1 MEEIKMNKTKYP
13 ILVMDLA
20 QQNYFLKII
29 LFSLIGLMTVMI
41 AVLAY
46 QIRKGPLVMAL
57 NPTGTVASLSHELQP
72 QHVEAAVKEYL
83 GHRYNWGFENIQLE
97 IKKSEAFISQ
107 GLVSSFQK
115 SMLEVQKYTK
125 DKKIIQRVYPKS
137 VIVSLKDKTVTVEAD
152 RITEFESLKA
162 ATILKTTLNFE
173 IDSPTPSNPWGIY
186 FTKEVETGGGEQR

>member
-1 MEEIKMNKTKYP
+1 MEKIKMNKTKYP

-29 LFSLIGLMTVMI
+29 LFSLIGLMTVMT

-57 NPTGTVASLSHELQP
+57 NPAGTVASLSRELQP

-83 GHRYNWGFENIQLE
+83 GHRYNWSFENIQLE

-115 SMLEVQKYTK
+115 SMLEVQKYAK